1 MNANNCEEASPLQY
15 CERVFLGARG
25 GEEKMSISEFKGYG
39 KQIKA
44 RLIAKK
50 TKDRRQ
56 VRGNKD

>member
-1 MNANNCEEASPLQY
+1 
-15 CERVFLGARG
+15 
-25 GEEKMSISEFKGYG
+25 MSISEFKGYG

-44 RLIAKK
+44 RLTAKK

>member
-1 MNANNCEEASPLQY
+1 
-15 CERVFLGARG
+15 
-25 GEEKMSISEFKGYG
+25 MSISEFKGYG

-56 VRGNKD
+56 VRGNKDQGTTMCSEMRLTIFVP